1 MKRLTGT
8 RQSHTLQITCLICI
22 IKQVNL
28 IIPTGTGRPN
38 CSLRKNGTV
47 KTVRRD
53 TADVRPAYLCRDEKI
68 GIISDTH
75 GIFDTALKGFLAD
88 VDEIW
93 HAGDIGSAALS
104 DEIAAFKPLRA
115 VYGNIDDAQTRRIWP
130 ETACFACEEI
140 TVLMTHIGGYPGRY
154 EPSFLRRIESCR
166 PGIVITGHSH
176 ILKVMYDRRH
186 GALHINPGA
195 AGKYGFHK
203 VRTAIRLEVDGSAI
217 GSLEVGE
224 WKSRNQ
230 GRPSIIRVR
239 RRLRAVSPAHR
250 K

>member
-28 IIPTGTGRPN
+28 IIPTGTRSAELFSPKERHGKKPSAGIRQTSGR
-38 CSLRKNGTV
+38 LIFAGMK
-47 KTVRRD
+47 
-53 TADVRPAYLCRDEKI
+53 KI

-224 WKSRNQ
+224 WK
-230 GRPSIIRVR
+230 
-239 RRLRAVSPAHR
+239 